1 MRSRA
6 GGPGARGRHGH
17 LWASSSGAEFRFAIA
32 ALAWPRIMLY
42 VDDQTICTPKGV
54 HQPVARPTGVP
65 GVPEARAAR
74 ERGQPPGRW
83 PGQITPKET
92 PMSTAPAVTMQDL
105 ELEHAELLPSR
116 ETLSVHS
123 SFTQVGYGNTAQ
135 AGLVNISALNGSAN
149 NILSLGSGNIV
160 W

>member
-1 MRSRA
+1 
-6 GGPGARGRHGH
+6 
-17 LWASSSGAEFRFAIA
+17 
-32 ALAWPRIMLY
+32 
-42 VDDQTICTPKGV
+42 
-54 HQPVARPTGVP
+54 
-65 GVPEARAAR
+65 
-74 ERGQPPGRW
+74 
-83 PGQITPKET
+83 
-92 PMSTAPAVTMQDL
+92 MSTAPAVTMQDL